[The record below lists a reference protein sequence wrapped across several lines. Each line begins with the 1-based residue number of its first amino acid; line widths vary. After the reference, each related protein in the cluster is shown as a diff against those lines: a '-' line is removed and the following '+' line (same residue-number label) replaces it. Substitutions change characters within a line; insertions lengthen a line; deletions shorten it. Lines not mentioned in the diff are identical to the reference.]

1 MKFISRAI
9 ILSISC
15 SFYSQAIVM
24 RHDITPEKY
33 HVKQAQ
39 YESVVDLDFLTGT
52 LIAPQWVLTAAHGT
66 PYMPGKQAVIIDQQ
80 KYTVMA
86 IIQHPEYNKNNLS
99 HDMALLKLE
108 RPVLTIPSTGIYT
121 LADEKSQHVW
131 FVGRG
136 DLGNGQVG
144 ITGTSENLHHAENI
158 IESAE
163 GLWITFDFD
172 APENNALP
180 LEGISGPGDSGGPA
194 FINTPSGLKVAG
206 VSSHQRNNA
215 SGEGFYGVDEYYTR
229 TSAHQQWIADIMA
242 MQDGE
247 LAKVALN
254 RTAYST
260 VKATTNETD
269 ALIGRY
275 ELADGTE
282 FFIENCAG
290 EVCYRWGNSSDQITI
305 YKTTEKRWFT
315 PKLNRVFSMQL
326 AENGRVKQ
334 IVMDDFHG
342 RRQLIRTEQNQVV
355 ALKDRIQTRGR
366 ELLTHVEPI
375 WPEKAID
382 KKIEGRVIMSFSIN
396 IDGSVDNIKVT
407 ESTPKGMFEQ
417 ASITAL
423 LQWKYAKLDKPLS
436 GIMTQ
441 FDFTL

>member
-1 MKFISRAI
+1 M
-9 ILSISC
+9 SI
-15 SFYSQAIVM
+15 V
-24 RHDITPEKY
+24 P
-33 HVKQAQ
+33 
-39 YESVVDLDFLTGT
+39 
-52 LIAPQWVLTAAHGT
+52 
-66 PYMPGKQAVIIDQQ
+66 
-80 KYTVMA
+80 
-86 IIQHPEYNKNNLS
+86 HPEYNKNNLS
-99 HDMALLKLE
+99 HDMALLKLD
-108 RPVLTIPSTGIYT
+108 RPVSTVTSTGIYT
-121 LADEKSQHVW
+121 LEDEKSQHVW

-136 DLGNGQVG
+136 DLGNGQKG
-144 ITGTSENLHHAENI
+144 ITGSSENLHHAENI
-158 IESAE
+158 IENAE

-172 APENNALP
+172 APENKALP

-194 FINTPSGLKVAG
+194 FINTATGLKVAG

-229 TSAHQQWIADIMA
+229 TSAHQQWVADIMA
-242 MQDGE
+242 LQDDE

-254 RTAYST
+254 RPTFT
-260 VKATTNETD
+260 TLKATTSEVN

-275 ELADGTE
+275 KLADGSE
-282 FFIENCAG
+282 FFIETCAD
-290 EVCYRWGNSSDQITI
+290 EVCYRWGESSSQTVIF
-305 YKTTEKRWFT
+305 KTTEQRWFT
-315 PKLNRVFSMQL
+315 PKLNRVFSIQWRG
-326 AENGRVKQ
+326 NGRVKK

-342 RRQLIRTEQNQVV
+342 QRQLIRTEKNQVS

-366 ELLTHVEPI
+366 ELITHVEPI
-375 WPEKAID
+375 WPKKAID

-396 IDGSVDNIKVT
+396 TDGSVDNIKVT